1 MALQEALCSLK
12 ACKSCMLVKYCNVK
26 SQKNHWAKL
35 KKECKRRA
43 AELHDEALFKDPPP
57 KEDCPI
63 CFLPMPVNLIC
74 CASLPPATLTSIPI
88 HDFAL
93 ANEELAKM
101 ETKHYYL
108 KCCGKSICGRCV
120 HSFVVRSG
128 NIGQIR

>member
-1 MALQEALCSLK
+1 MPNGFAGGVSLLK

-26 SQKNHWAKL
+26 YQKNHWTKH

-43 AELHDEALFKDPPP
+43 AELHDEALFKVPPP

-63 CFLPMPVNLIC
+63 SFASYQCPMPINLIC
-74 CASLPPATLTSIPI
+74 RASLPPETLTSVPI

-101 ETKHYYL
+101 ETKHYF
-108 KCCGKSICGRCV
+108 KCCGKSICGGCV
-120 HSFVVRSG
+120 HSFV
-128 NIGQIR
+128 QL